1 MQGTVIGRYTI
12 LRLSEQFSEWI
23 LQTVRHLR
31 LPTRLHA
38 TRAISVQTDG
48 FNYSVCQPCL
58 YVAV

>member
-1 MQGTVIGRYTI
+1 MQGTVIGRHTI

-31 LPTRLHA
+31 LPTRQHA
-38 TRAISVQTDG
+38 TRTISARADG
-48 FNYSVCQPCL
+48 FDYSVCQPCL